1 MKYIAKKS
9 PFSNTMYE
17 ITAEVDGVEKKYNI
31 VVAKDESE
39 LDDLVAFAI
48 EDEKRRLNPA
58 EVVLTYADKRR
69 MEYPLI
75 PDQLDLLYHGGYDAW
90 KASIDAVKT
99 KYPKP

>member
-1 MKYIAKKS
+1 MEYTYKKL
-9 PFSNTMYE
+9 PFADNMFEVT
-17 ITAEVDGVEKKYNI
+17 TKVDGVEKKYNV

-39 LDDLVAFAI
+39 LDELLACAI
-48 EDEKRRLNPA
+48 EGEKRRENPP

-75 PDQLDLLYHGGYDAW
+75 PDQLDMLYHGGYDAW

>member
-1 MKYIAKKS
+1 MKYSYKKLPLS
-9 PFSNTMYE
+9 KNIFE
-17 ITAEVDGVEKKYNI
+17 VIAEVNGVQKKYNI
-31 VVAKDESE
+31 AVATDESE
-39 LDDLVAFAI
+39 LDELVAFAI
-48 EDEKRRLNPA
+48 ADEKRRENPS
-58 EVVLTYADKRR
+58 EVVLTYSDKRR